1 MGPSKDGH
9 GRVLVID
16 ENGSYLV
23 PTSSANARRLL
34 KLKQA
39 KIETIKP
46 FTIRLTKTVLNP
58 NITRRQE
65 KMKINLYEY
74 FAEPHAIYV
83 QNISNPIGV
92 ISLEFR
98 TKTGQVIPF
107 RVPANR
113 NPIRLTDKVPFDVI
127 KDCINFLDFLNPSAY
142 GPAKLQLLT
151 EEEYDGYYTS
161 MQKLTEI
168 NAKQLAAEA
177 QEKALQ
183 VQNAYTSHEKI
194 VPDSLTKPVEY
205 TIEPQVSPK
214 VISTCQLLN
223 PDTNENPT
231 PMGAREAL
239 DILNSLSL
247 TMIDYDYIM
256 GHTYDHI
263 KKENG
268 MIKKWAMQRQQTQ
281 LQDSGR
287 GVIKSKLEESMKKKR
302 GRKLKEVSQE
312 AEKV

>member
-1 MGPSKDGH
+1 MSPSKDGH

-39 KIETIKP
+39 KIEIIKP
-46 FTIRLTKTVLNP
+46 FTIRLIKTILNP
-58 NITRRQE
+58 NIQRRQE
-65 KMKINLYEY
+65 KMKINLHEY
-74 FAEPHAIYV
+74 FADPHAIYV
-83 QNISNPIGV
+83 QNISNPIGI

-113 NPIRLTDKVPFDVI
+113 NPIRLTDKVPFDAI
-127 KDCINFLDFLNPSAY
+127 KDSINFLDFLNPSAY
-142 GPAKLQLLT
+142 GPAKLQLLA
-151 EEEYDGYYTS
+151 EEEYDGYYAS

-168 NAKQLAAEA
+168 NAKQLAEEA
-177 QEKALQ
+177 QEKALR
-183 VQNAYTSHEKI
+183 VQNAYTSNEKI
-194 VPDSLTKPVEY
+194 VPEILKPMEY

-247 TMIDYDYIM
+247 TMIDYDYII
-256 GHTYDHI
+256 GHTYDHV

-268 MIKKWAMQRQQTQ
+268 MIRKWAVQRQQTQ
-281 LQDSGR
+281 MQDTGQH
-287 GVIKSKLEESMKKKR
+287 GVINSKLEEGMKKKR
-302 GRKLKEVSQE
+302 GRKPKEVSQE
-312 AEKV
+312 A

>member
-1 MGPSKDGH
+1 MSPSKNGH

-16 ENGSYLV
+16 ENGAYLV

-34 KLKQA
+34 KSNQA
-39 KIETIKP
+39 KIEIIKP

-58 NITRRQE
+58 NIQRRQE
-65 KMKINLYEY
+65 KMQINLHEF
-74 FAEPHAIYV
+74 FAEPHPVYV

-98 TKTGQVIPF
+98 TKTGQAIPF

-183 VQNAYTSHEKI
+183 VQNAYASLEQKI
-194 VPDSLTKPVEY
+194 VPSTVTKPVEY

-256 GHTYDHI
+256 GHTYEHV

-268 MIKKWAMQRQQTQ
+268 MIKKWAMQRQQVQGT
-281 LQDSGR
+281 DR
-287 GVIKSKLEESMKKKR
+287 GVINSKLEESMKKKR
-302 GRKLKEVSQE
+302 GRKPKEASETQ
-312 AEKV
+312 KV